1 MNYDFKPARR
11 IFVFLATGFVALAV
25 TAGPLDAADTAS
37 PKFNIET
44 TPIERDGGTVPS
56 YAPVF
61 KHVAPSVVN
70 IYSTVT
76 VRERQIPH
84 IFDMPFWHGFGS
96 DSDSDS
102 STPHARTRKEQ
113 SLGSGVVVS
122 PDGYILTANHVVEGA
137 DEIKVAL
144 ASGGDE
150 FTAKVVGADP
160 PTDVAV
166 LKIDAHDLP
175 AITMADSDKLEVG
188 DVVLAVGNPFGVGQ
202 TLTAGIVSG
211 VGRTS
216 LGVND
221 YEDFIQ
227 TDAAINPGNSG
238 GALVDAKG
246 RLIGINTVIFSESG
260 GYQGVGFA
268 VPVNMARNVMERL
281 IKDGKVTRGY
291 LGVGLQPE
299 ISPDLAK
306 EFNLPDATGAMVTTI
321 EPGSPAARARLK
333 DGDVVREVDGKPVV
347 DRQQFRLLISETE
360 PGTKVNLKFIRDG
373 KDQTVGVTLA
383 ELPQDYV
390 ATAETRR
397 VRPAAD
403 TKPAKSD
410 ALDGVEVGDIDNR
423 ARRQLEIPRE
433 IRGALVTK
441 VDGDSSAA
449 DAGLREG
456 DIILEINHTSVDDA
470 DTAVSLSDKLKASRV
485 LVRVWRAG
493 SAFYMV
499 VNNGAK

>member
-1 MNYDFKPARR
+1 M
-11 IFVFLATGFVALAV
+11 LFVAAGVIVLAIENRTLV
-25 TAGPLDAADTAS
+25 ARDTTEL
-37 PKFNIET
+37 PKFNVET
-44 TPIERDGGTVPS
+44 TSVERNGLAVVS

-76 VRERQIPH
+76 VRTRPN
-84 IFDMPFWHGFGS
+84 IFDMPFWHGFGQ
-96 DSDSDS
+96 DNNDS
-102 STPHARTRKEQ
+102 SAQHPRTRKEQ

-144 ASGGDE
+144 AGGGSE
-150 FTAKVVGADP
+150 LIAKVVGADP

-166 LKIDAHDLP
+166 LKIDAKNLP
-175 AITMADSDKLEVG
+175 AITLGDSDKLEVG

-299 ISPDLAK
+299 ISADLAA
-306 EFNLPDATGAMVTTI
+306 EFKLPDSSGAMVTTVQTD
-321 EPGSPAARARLK
+321 SPASRARLK
-333 DGDVVREVDGKPVV
+333 DGDVIREVDGKPVA
-347 DRQQFRLLISETE
+347 DRQQFRLLISQTE
-360 PGTKVNLKFIRDG
+360 PGTKINLKFLRDG
-373 KDQTVGVTLA
+373 NEQTVSATLGQ
-383 ELPQDYV
+383 LPQDLDLR
-390 ATAETRR
+390 TETRR
-397 VRPAAD
+397 VRPAPAEA
-403 TKPAKSD
+403 KPAKTD
-410 ALDGVEVGDIDNR
+410 ALDGVEVDDIDTR
-423 ARRQLEIPRE
+423 ARRQFEIPRE
-433 IRGALVTK
+433 VRGALVTK
-441 VDGDSSAA
+441 VDADSPASE
-449 DAGLREG
+449 AGLREG
-456 DIILEINHTSVDDA
+456 DVILEIDRTSVVTADA
-470 DTAVSLSDKLKASRV
+470 AVSLSGKIKGDHV
-485 LVRVWRAG
+485 LIRVWRAG
-493 SAFYMV
+493 STFYMV
-499 VNNGAK
+499 VNNAAAK

>member
-1 MNYDFKPARR
+1 MLLIAAGS
-11 IFVFLATGFVALAV
+11 IALAFETRTV
-25 TAGPLDAADTAS
+25 CARDATAV
-37 PKFNIET
+37 PKFSVES
-44 TPIERDGGTVPS
+44 TPIERNGLPVAS

-61 KHVAPSVVN
+61 KRVAPSVVN

-76 VRERQIPH
+76 VRTRSFPN
-84 IFDMPFWHGFGS
+84 IFDMPFWHGFGGQ
-96 DSDSDS
+96 DNDS
-102 STPHARTRKEQ
+102 SAQHPRTRKEQ

-144 ASGGDE
+144 ESGGSE
-150 FTAKVVGADP
+150 LIAKVVGADP

-166 LKIDAHDLP
+166 LKIDARNLP
-175 AITMADSDKLEVG
+175 AITLGDSDKLEVG

-281 IKDGKVTRGY
+281 IRDGKVTRGY

-299 ISPDLAK
+299 ISTDLAA
-306 EFNLPDATGAMVTTI
+306 EFKLPDSAGAMVTTVQP
-321 EPGSPAARARLK
+321 ESPASRARLK
-333 DGDVVREVDGKPVV
+333 DGDVIREVDGKPVA
-347 DRQQFRLLISETE
+347 DRQQFRLLISQTE
-360 PGTKVNLKFIRDG
+360 PGTKINLKFIRDG
-373 KDQTVGVTLA
+373 KEQNVAATLG
-383 ELPQDYV
+383 ELPQDLDLRS
-390 ATAETRR
+390 ETRR
-397 VRPAAD
+397 VRPAAAEV
-403 TKPAKSD
+403 KPAKTD
-410 ALDGVEVGDIDNR
+410 ALDGVEVDDIDTR

-433 IRGALVTK
+433 VRGALVTK
-441 VDGDSSAA
+441 VDADSPAYE
-449 DAGLREG
+449 AGLREG
-456 DIILEINHTSVDDA
+456 DVILEIDRTSVGNA
-470 DTAVSLSDKLKASRV
+470 DSAVSLSGKIKGDHV
-485 LVRVWRAG
+485 LIRVWRAG
-493 SAFYMV
+493 SSFYMV
-499 VNNGAK
+499 VKNGAK